1 MREIE
6 QMVPLIEQI
15 INSGNANHILS
26 GRQIARLLGGSDARR
41 YGQVNRALKT
51 GDLVRVRRGLYLL
64 SDRYRE
70 FPAHPFVVAQQIMP
84 GSYISAESALSFHGW
99 IPEAVFTVMSV
110 VSGGKSLVCDSETLG
125 YFEFRRLGVN
135 PGYFLQ
141 GVSRIELQRQIAL
154 VAQPVRALMDL
165 IALHKQKW
173 QGLGY
178 LLDGLRINEEKL
190 VSVKTDEILMLRDIY
205 KGKRE
210 RTFIKELSKAL
221 TND

>member
-1 MREIE
+1 
-6 QMVPLIEQI
+6 MVPLIEKIIDSGKANQI
-15 INSGNANHILS
+15 LT

-51 GDLVRVRRGLYLL
+51 GELVKVRRGLYLL

-70 FPAHPFVVAQQIMP
+70 FPAHPFVLAQQIMP

-110 VSGGKSLVCDSETLG
+110 VSGGKSLICDSEKFG

-141 GVSRIELQRQIAL
+141 SVSRIELQQQIAL
-154 VAQPVRALMDL
+154 VAEPMRALMDL

-178 LLDGLRINEEKL
+178 LLNGLRINEENL
-190 VSVKTDEILMLRDIY
+190 MSVKTDKVFLLLDIY

-210 RTFIKELSKAL
+210 RTFIKELLKAL